1 MSTDVNKNIIHVNK
15 WKLNDDMYL
24 VSYTALWC
32 GPCRRIK
39 EYIKENKLL
48 EKYEH
53 LISDIEIIKTERP
66 SHVKLIPHFD
76 IEVDEVVIKSM
87 QSSDPENFINF
98 IN

>member
-1 MSTDVNKNIIHVNK
+1 MPTDTIYVNK
-15 WKLNDDMYL
+15 WKLDDGYL
-24 VSYTALWC
+24 ISYTALWC

-39 EYIKENKLL
+39 EYIKENKVL

-53 LISDIEIIKTERP
+53 VSDTEIIKTDRP

-76 IEVDEVVIKSM
+76 IVKDGIIIKSM
-87 QSSDPENFINF
+87 QSSDPDMFINF

>member
-1 MSTDVNKNIIHVNK
+1 MSSDKNIIHVNK
-15 WKLNDDMYL
+15 WKLSDDTYL

-32 GPCRRIK
+32 SPCKRIK

-53 LISDIEIIKTERP
+53 VITDSEIIKTDRP

-76 IEVDEVVIKSM
+76 IEGMNSVVIKSM